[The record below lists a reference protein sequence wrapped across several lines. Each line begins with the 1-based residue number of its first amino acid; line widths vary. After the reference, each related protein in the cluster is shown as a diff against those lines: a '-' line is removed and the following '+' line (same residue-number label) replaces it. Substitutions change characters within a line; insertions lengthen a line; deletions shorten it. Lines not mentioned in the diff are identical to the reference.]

1 MKSLFFVLLHYDM
14 DNLKEKTAKG
24 IAWGAVNNGATQV
37 LNLVFGIFLGRL
49 LSTEDYGILALLA
62 GCIQA
67 AGFSQALANLKPP
80 TQRDYNAVAWFNIIA
95 GFTLYAILFLCAP
108 LIAQFFDQPV
118 LTDVS
123 RLAFLTI
130 PISAVGIVPNAK
142 LWIELRNREQAIASI
157 TALMTSGCCG
167 VWLAWNGYGYW
178 SLAWQQVIYISVANI
193 LKYYFT
199 RWCPTLPVDFSPI
212 RRMFNFSSKMLLTNM
227 LTVISQSVLTFIFGK
242 LSAQNLLSISEVGLF
257 NQANK
262 WNTMGSSLIS
272 NTMAQV
278 AQPVLANVNNEEER
292 QERVFRK
299 MLRFASFLS
308 FPMMF
313 GLSLV
318 AHEFILTT
326 VGPTWESCVPLLQ
339 MLCVGGACL
348 PLQGLYQNF
357 IISRGR
363 SDIYLRLVALQIVLQ
378 IVLTLSLSAYGIS
391 VMVAAFSALNVL
403 YTGCWHLGLRR
414 IHALSATDV
423 LKDTVPFAVL
433 AAVVMVA
440 THFLTLAVDVI
451 WLLLLVRI
459 IVAGALYFVVMRLLN
474 VDILQECLAFAKSR
488 FL

>member
-1 MKSLFFVLLHYDM
+1 ME
-14 DNLKEKTAKG
+14 NLKEKTAKG
-24 IAWGAVNNGATQV
+24 IAWGAINNGATQL

-49 LSTEDYGILALLA
+49 LSTDDYGILALITIFTLLA

-80 TQRDYNAVAWFNIIA
+80 TRRDYNAVAWFNIIA
-95 GFTLYAILFLCAP
+95 GFTLYAFLFLCAP
-108 LIAQFFDQPV
+108 LIARFFDQPV

-123 RLAFLTI
+123 RLAFLAI
-130 PISAVGIVPNAK
+130 PISAIGIVPNAK

-403 YTGCWHLGLRR
+403 YTACWHLGLRR

>member
-1 MKSLFFVLLHYDM
+1 M
-14 DNLKEKTAKG
+14 
-24 IAWGAVNNGATQV
+24 
-37 LNLVFGIFLGRL
+37 
-49 LSTEDYGILALLA
+49 
-62 GCIQA
+62 
-67 AGFSQALANLKPP
+67 
-80 TQRDYNAVAWFNIIA
+80 
-95 GFTLYAILFLCAP
+95 
-108 LIAQFFDQPV
+108 
-118 LTDVS
+118 
-123 RLAFLTI
+123 
-130 PISAVGIVPNAK
+130 
-142 LWIELRNREQAIASI
+142 
-157 TALMTSGCCG
+157 
-167 VWLAWNGYGYW
+167 
-178 SLAWQQVIYISVANI
+178 IYISVANI

-257 NQANK
+257 NHANK